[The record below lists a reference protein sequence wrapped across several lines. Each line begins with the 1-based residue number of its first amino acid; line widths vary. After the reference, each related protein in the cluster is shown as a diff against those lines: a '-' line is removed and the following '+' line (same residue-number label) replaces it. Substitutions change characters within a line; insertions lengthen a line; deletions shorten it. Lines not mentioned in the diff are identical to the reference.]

1 MNKLLSLL
9 SIALLLPIAG
19 YSQFKVKTKEEAA
32 VEKGK
37 RTAKLIGKKTT
48 GLLTDFSLYYIEK
61 EDLEY
66 LTFEPM
72 KKAGGIFIF
81 AQIDF
86 SSAKEEADFYK
97 YVLGLYDN
105 FKDTELTLGRYRIVP
120 RKKSLFGSN
129 DLIFDIYPTPD
140 NDTDKFTTYMI
151 NKKSWINL
159 FQNSRVHKLD

>member
-19 YSQFKVKTKEEAA
+19 YSQFTVKTKEEAK

-48 GLLTDFSLYYIEK
+48 GLLTDFGLYYIEK

-72 KKAGGIFIF
+72 KTHGVFVF

-97 YVLGLYDN
+97 FVLGLYDN
-105 FKDTELTLGRYRIVP
+105 YKETEVTLGRYRIVP

-140 NDTDKFTTYMI
+140 NDSDKLTTYMI

>member
-19 YSQFKVKTKEEAA
+19 YSQFKVTSKEEAKA
-32 VEKGK
+32 ERGK
-37 RTAKLIGKKTT
+37 KNAKLIGKKTT
-48 GLLTDFSLYYIEK
+48 GLLTDFGLYYVEA

-66 LTFEPM
+66 LTYEPM
-72 KKAGGIFIF
+72 KVQGVFVF

-97 YVLGLYDN
+97 YILGLYDN
-105 FKDTELTLGRYRIVP
+105 YKENEITLGRYRIVP

-140 NDTDKFTTYMI
+140 KETDKLTTYMI

-159 FQNSRVHKLD
+159 FQNSRIHKLD

>member
-9 SIALLLPIAG
+9 SIALLLPIAS
-19 YSQFKVKTKEEAA
+19 YSQFKVKTKEEAN

-37 RTAKLIGKKTT
+37 RTAKLIGKKST
-48 GLLTDFSLYYIEK
+48 GLLTDFGLYYIET

-72 KKAGGIFIF
+72 KVHGVFVF
-81 AQIDF
+81 AQVDF

-105 FKDTELTLGRYRIVP
+105 YKDTELTLGRYRIVP

-129 DLIFDIYPTPD
+129 DLIFDIYPTAN
-140 NDTDKFTTYMI
+140 NDADKLTTYMI
-151 NKKSWINL
+151 NKKGWVNL
-159 FQNSRVHKLD
+159 FQNSRIHKLD